1 MNLHSQDNSLI
12 GLKKP
17 TTVLMLW
24 IFALLL
30 LGYTL
35 KSSLDLMV
43 RTWMGSEEY
52 SHGFFIP
59 VISVYFLWIRRRELT
74 FIDQFKEAGPGFVI
88 VIIGLMLGFL
98 GGLATLKTIEQY
110 AFIITLTGMFT
121 IAFGWRGLR
130 VGAIPLLFLVF
141 MVPFPAFILNNL
153 SAKLQL
159 ISSWLGVEFIR
170 ACDIM
175 VYLEG
180 NVIDL
185 GGYKLQ
191 VVDACSGL
199 RYLFPLASLSF
210 LCAYLFKGPFWQK
223 ALIFLSSAP
232 LTIFMNSFR
241 IGVIG
246 IMVDNWGT
254 AMAEGFLHDF
264 EGWVVF
270 LLCMVLL
277 FVEMWL
283 FSRLSG
289 RKAAFNELV
298 LIPSE
303 WSGDT
308 KQPNPELKFNKS
320 IVLLLL
326 LLAGSAIASNF
337 IQEREDIIPA
347 RKAFLNFPLQL
358 GKWQGRND
366 YLDQNYLDALKLTD
380 YAIIN
385 YAQPESGSSINF
397 YSAYYQSQ
405 RRGVAVHSP
414 KACMPGDG
422 WQITDFGQR
431 NFPDITVDGDP
442 LELNRAVIQKGESKQ
457 LVYYWFQQHGRT
469 LTNEYLVK
477 WYLFYDSLTMNR
489 TDGALIRLVTSVGNT
504 EDIEKADQRLQA
516 FMRQLVPELQGYV
529 PGKLAAK

>member
-1 MNLHSQDNSLI
+1 M
-12 GLKKP
+12 P
-17 TTVLMLW
+17 
-24 IFALLL
+24 
-30 LGYTL
+30 
-35 KSSLDLMV
+35 
-43 RTWMGSEEY
+43 
-52 SHGFFIP
+52 GFFI
-59 VISVYFLWIRRRELT
+59 L
-74 FIDQFKEAGPGFVI
+74 
-88 VIIGLMLGFL
+88 IIGLMLGFL

-110 AFIITLTGMFT
+110 AFIITLTGIFT

-130 VGAIPLLFLVF
+130 VGAIPLLFLIF

-175 VYLEG
+175 VFLEG

-185 GGYKLQ
+185 GTYKLQ

-223 ALIFLSSAP
+223 TLVFLSSMP

-246 IMVDNWGT
+246 ILVDNWGT

-289 RKAAFNELV
+289 KKTAFNELV

-308 KQPNPELKFNKS
+308 KQPNPEAKYNKS

-326 LLAGSAIASNF
+326 LMVGSAIASNF

-347 RKAFLNFPLQL
+347 RKAFLNFPLQM
-358 GKWQGRND
+358 GNWQGRND
-366 YLDQNYLDALKLTD
+366 YLAQHYLDELRLTD

-385 YAQPESGSSINF
+385 YVQPESGSSINF
-397 YSAYYQSQ
+397 YSAYYQAQ
-405 RRGVAVHSP
+405 RRGVAMHSP

-422 WQITDFGQR
+422 WQITEFGQR

-477 WYLFYDSLTMNR
+477 WYLFYDSLIMNR
-489 TDGALIRLVTSVGNT
+489 TDGALIRLVTSVGKT

-516 FMRQLVPELQGYV
+516 FMKQLVPELQGYI
-529 PGKLAAK
+529 PGKLAAQ